1 MPHDNDHVWGII
13 LAAGDGV
20 RLRAYIRSR
29 FNSDR
34 PKQFCAFTGTRS
46 MLAHTIARAALLIPK
61 ERLLVTFKKD
71 HAEYARP
78 DIEDFDPQNIIVQ
91 PSNKETTAS
100 ILLPLLHIL
109 RRDPDAR
116 VIVFPS
122 DHFIVREEL
131 FMNHVAAGEEF
142 VARHPK
148 FLLLLGTDSED
159 FLPDY
164 GWIEMSIRIAE
175 IRGSEIYRVK
185 RFLEKPDAKKAHS
198 LQRDRTVCNTL
209 VMIGYASA
217 LLRKFR
223 LITPAVYQA
232 FREIDAQLFSPN
244 QEEIIKKVYAGLS
257 SVDFSKAIL
266 AHDTHGLAVLRV
278 RNVYWNDWG
287 NAARIQSDLA
297 RIQAESEF

>member
-1 MPHDNDHVWGII
+1 VPSDDNHVWGII

-20 RLRAYIRSR
+20 RLRQYIRSR

-34 PKQFCAFTGTRS
+34 PKQFCAFSGTRS
-46 MLAHTIARAALLIPK
+46 MLAHTIARAELLIPK

-71 HAEYARP
+71 HREFARH
-78 DIEDFDPQNIIVQ
+78 DVEGFDEENIIVQ

-100 ILLPLLHIL
+100 ILLPLMYIL

-116 VIVFPS
+116 VVIFPS
-122 DHFIVREEL
+122 DHFIIREER
-131 FMNHVAAGEEF
+131 FMEHVAAGEEF
-142 VARHPK
+142 VERHAK
-148 FLLLLGTDSED
+148 YLILLGTDSEN

-164 GWIEMSIRIAE
+164 GWIEMSMRIAE
-175 IRGSEIYRVK
+175 VRGCEIFRVK

-223 LITPAVYQA
+223 LITPGVYDA
-232 FREIDAQLFSPN
+232 FKEIGAKLFSPN
-244 QEEIIKKVYAGLS
+244 QMDIIKDIYASLP

-266 AHDTHGLAVLRV
+266 AHDTHGLGVLRV

-287 NAARIQSDLA
+287 NASRIQADLA
-297 RIQAESEF
+297 RLQTESEF